1 MLGGRHSGHAVL
13 TLQRVA
19 PQANRP
25 TFAGESR
32 RKCPRNRSGSLEWWV
47 FGKSQ
52 VLLRRAIVAVSLV
65 MGRGGSGRC
74 GFGCWVARVSAGA
87 LQPES
92 DSRVSAVFATCRG
105 PKSRS
110 ERGGSCFALSGRN
123 MLRVPRI
130 VVRGLAPFAGEGRA
144 SARAA
149 TGDGSRLRSNVPS
162 RSVQVSR
169 YWLAISER
177 RGRKLTTAPVSAPP
191 GKGCQWP
198 AECVTVWFVHA
209 F

>member
-1 MLGGRHSGHAVL
+1 VLGGRHSGHAVL

-32 RKCPRNRSGSLEWWV
+32 RKCPRSRSGLLEWWV

-105 PKSRS
+105 PKCRS
-110 ERGGSCFALSGRN
+110 ERGDSMVRPLRARHASRTAHRFLEVSPRSRGKDELRQGQRPATDFDFGRTSQAARFRSLVTGLPLASVGGASSR
-123 MLRVPRI
+123 MPRFRHHLA
-130 VVRGLAPFAGEGRA
+130 RG
-144 SARAA
+144 A
-149 TGDGSRLRSNVPS
+149 TGRPS
-162 RSVQVSR
+162 
-169 YWLAISER
+169 A
-177 RGRKLTTAPVSAPP
+177 
-191 GKGCQWP
+191 
-198 AECVTVWFVHA
+198 
-209 F
+209 